1 MSSTL
6 YRVRESFADA
16 RSALA
21 RARAIMRDLADWQSI
36 PWPQLEPVT
45 TAEQY
50 AHALRSFATA
60 RVVGDREPGVVP
72 FLDEL
77 GRRGV
82 VTFDAEQRYSRL
94 FTADLRLGPDLAD
107 LWPLPESV
115 TLSLNRTPP
124 FGGPDSEPEDDCTE
138 EELDRMVAVLGPLML
153 TASWHCGWRGLP
165 DFKGCGVKLCLNSV
179 WLDQAAEPSPGEFG
193 VWIAL
198 GSRVAWNPEGE
209 AWRRDSGLLLG
220 EAQQG

>member
-1 MSSTL
+1 MPL
-6 YRVRESFADA
+6 FRVCESFPDA
-16 RSALA
+16 ASALS
-21 RARAIMRDLADWQSI
+21 RARAIMRDLADWNSI
-36 PWPQLEPVT
+36 PWPQLEPVS

-50 AHALRSFATA
+50 AHALRSFGTA
-60 RVVGDREPGVVP
+60 RIVGDREPGAVP

-77 GRRGV
+77 RRRGV
-82 VTFDAEQRYSRL
+82 VTFDTEQPYSRL
-94 FTADLRLGPDLAD
+94 FMADLRLGPDLAD

-138 EELDRMVAVLGPLML
+138 QELDRMVAVLGPLML
-153 TASWHCGWRGLP
+153 SASWHCGWRGVP
-165 DFKGCGVKLCLNSV
+165 EFKGSGVKLCLNSV

-198 GSRVAWNPEGE
+198 GSRVARSPEGE
-209 AWRRDSGLLLG
+209 VWRRDSGLLLG
-220 EAQQG
+220 EAQQE